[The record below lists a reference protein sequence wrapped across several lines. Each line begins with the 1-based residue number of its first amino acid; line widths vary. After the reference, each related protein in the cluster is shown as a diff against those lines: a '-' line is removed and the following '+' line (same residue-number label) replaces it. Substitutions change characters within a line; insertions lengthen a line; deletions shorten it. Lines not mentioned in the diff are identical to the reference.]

1 MVIQD
6 IVEAESIES
15 QADSKASDLFSIAV
29 SLAPTDAP
37 PLAVERAGEPQW
49 RQAVARSVQDRC
61 DVAEFDKREIGQD
74 AHPRFRGRR
83 VLPALALGASLA
95 MTVSAMA
102 QGQAGQFA
110 RECGLKEIAAITVI
124 EDHGAAEDLPA
135 GRLGDAG
142 LTMLRARLTCYEG
155 RVDEAL
161 ALYESIL
168 NLGPVASQHQ
178 KVENLP
184 VQKFQDM
191 SLVFPGGD

>member
-1 MVIQD
+1 M
-6 IVEAESIES
+6 
-15 QADSKASDLFSIAV
+15 QAHTNAL
-29 SLAPTDAP
+29 
-37 PLAVERAGEPQW
+37 PLALERAGEPAR
-49 RQAVARSVQDRC
+49 RQAMARSVQDRR
-61 DVAEFDKREIGQD
+61 DVAEFDKREIGRG
-74 AHPRFRGRR
+74 AHPRFRERR
-83 VLPALALGASLA
+83 VLPALAVGASLA
-95 MTVSAMA
+95 MTISAMA
-102 QGQAGQFA
+102 QGQAGQVA
-110 RECGLKEIAAITVI
+110 RACALKEIAAITVI

-168 NLGPVASQHQ
+168 NLGPVASQLHQ
-178 KVENLP
+178 KVENPP